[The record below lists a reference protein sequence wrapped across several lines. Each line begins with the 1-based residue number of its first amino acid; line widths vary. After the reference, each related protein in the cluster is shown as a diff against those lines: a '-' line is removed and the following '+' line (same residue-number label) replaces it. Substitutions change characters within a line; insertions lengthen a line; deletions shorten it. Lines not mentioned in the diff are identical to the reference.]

1 MKNKILN
8 TIWVMGVLS
17 IAVFCLSAC
26 DHELDIQQAY
36 PFTVETMPVQKHIAK
51 GQTAEIRCTL
61 KRQGRFEDARY
72 TIRYFQPDG
81 RGRLKMDNGTVF
93 KPNDRYPLNKE
104 EFRLYYT
111 SASTD
116 QQTIDVYVED
126 NFGQTAKLSFE
137 FNSQKDE
144 EKEKKD
150 EEEVNLSSSALSA
163 FPAYGFL
170 LRMEEIYFY
179 RFLRSSV
186 PLSASSTLRAYTGSR
201 THPMSDMVISCKREN
216 ALRQR

>member
-1 MKNKILN
+1 SSDSFWHPTTRKVKEVN
-8 TIWVMGVLS
+8 S
-17 IAVFCLSAC
+17 IYINDF
-26 DHELDIQQAY
+26 
-36 PFTVETMPVQKHIAK
+36 KHIAK

-81 RGRLKMDNGTVF
+81 RGRLRMDNGTVF
-93 KPNDRYPLNKE
+93 KPNDRYPLTKE

-116 QQTIDVYVED
+116 QQMIDVYVED
-126 NFGQTAKLSFE
+126 NFGQTVKLSFE

-150 EEEVNLSSSALSA
+150 ED
-163 FPAYGFL
+163 
-170 LRMEEIYFY
+170 R
-179 RFLRSSV
+179 
-186 PLSASSTLRAYTGSR
+186 
-201 THPMSDMVISCKREN
+201 K
-216 ALRQR
+216 